1 MPWKNQGGGGPWGSG
16 PKGPWGSGPQSVG
29 PRPPDLEDL
38 LRRGQDRLQQLL
50 PGGYFS
56 GVGIALIL
64 IGALAIWG
72 LSGFFRVQSE
82 ELGVVLRFGKH
93 VRTVQPGLNYH
104 LPYPIETVL
113 LPKALRVSTISIGMT
128 LIDDPARRGR
138 TMRDVPEESLMLTGD
153 ENIVDV
159 DFSVFWLIK
168 PDKGASQYL
177 FNIQNPEGTV
187 KAVGESAM
195 REVIGRSEIQPII
208 TGARQ
213 NIESAVQDL
222 MQRTLDKYE
231 AGVQITQVQ
240 MQKVSP
246 PSQTIDAFRE
256 VQAARI
262 GAESAQNE
270 AQAYANRVIPDS
282 RGRSAQ
288 IIQAAEAYR
297 EQTVAEATGQAS
309 RFLKVYEQYA
319 KAPDITRRRIYLETI
334 ERIFGRTE
342 KIILDSGPGNGGVV
356 PYLPLNELTRRAT
369 PPVAP
374 ATTGGSR

>member
-1 MPWKNQGGGGPWGSG
+1 
-16 PKGPWGSGPQSVG
+16 
-29 PRPPDLEDL
+29 
-38 LRRGQDRLQQLL
+38 
-50 PGGYFS
+50 
-56 GVGIALIL
+56 
-64 IGALAIWG
+64 
-72 LSGFFRVQSE
+72 
-82 ELGVVLRFGKH
+82 
-93 VRTVQPGLNYH
+93 
-104 LPYPIETVL
+104 
-113 LPKALRVSTISIGMT
+113 
-128 LIDDPARRGR
+128 
-138 TMRDVPEESLMLTGD
+138 
-153 ENIVDV
+153 
-159 DFSVFWLIK
+159 
-168 PDKGASQYL
+168 
-177 FNIQNPEGTV
+177 
-187 KAVGESAM
+187 
-195 REVIGRSEIQPII
+195 
-208 TGARQ
+208 
-213 NIESAVQDL
+213 

-334 ERIFGRTE
+334 ERILGRTE

-356 PYLPLNELTRRAT
+356 PYLPLNELTRRTT
-369 PPVAP
+369 PPAP
-374 ATTGGSR
+374 ATTGGPR